1 MNHTTL
7 LVGILL
13 TLGIPLAATLA
24 STFSAYGQQLSS
36 PSSPSASSPGTT
48 TISAKLKADL
58 CNPSNPGL
66 KVVNTTEARIC
77 NIPKTVKNTTTS
89 SSSPSSPTT
98 SISVA
103 SPATTPAAGSATQ
116 VSSKVN
122 PKQQVATTNNSNVP
136 LGTNSATIS
145 APYDTTSNVNNK
157 PIPSSSSSSPTTT
170 IAPQVGVVSQ
180 GNAIHPQQSPPPI
193 IASVSNGTN
202 GQHSTPVSVSPLPGS
217 DKLVYL
223 GYNTGTGASTGTDL
237 TGKSTANTKSSTGK
251 HDNDSTDKGNSSI
264 KPSHTNDSGK
274 HDNDSTDKGNS
285 STKPS
290 HTNDSGK
297 SKPSSKS
304 KDHNDHEGSGS
315 NKAKKSSSK
324 GEKSHRGGD
333 SFFGHDPFF

>member
-7 LVGILL
+7 LVGIVL

-24 STFSAYGQQLSS
+24 STFSAYAQQLSS
-36 PSSPSASSPGTT
+36 SPSANLPSTTT
-48 TISAKLKADL
+48 TIYAKLKAEL
-58 CNPSNPGL
+58 CNPSNPSL

-89 SSSPSSPTT
+89 SLSPSSPTT
-98 SISVA
+98 TSTSVA
-103 SPATTPAAGSATQ
+103 SPSTTQTAASAAQ

-122 PKQQVATTNNSNVP
+122 PKQQVATTNNSNVS
-136 LGTNSATIS
+136 LRTNSATIS
-145 APYDTTSNVNNK
+145 APYDTTSNVDNK
-157 PIPSSSSSSPTTT
+157 PIPSPSSSPSSSPSPTTT

-193 IASVSNGTN
+193 IATVSNGTN

-223 GYNTGTGASTGTDL
+223 GYNTGAGASTGTDL

-251 HDNDSTDKGNSSI
+251 HDNDSTDKGNGST

-274 HDNDSTDKGNS
+274 S
-285 STKPS
+285 KPS

-304 KDHNDHEGSGS
+304 KDHEDSGS

-324 GEKSHRGGD
+324 GGKSHKGGD

>member
-98 SISVA
+98 TSTSVA
-103 SPATTPAAGSATQ
+103 SPSTTPSVGSATQ

-122 PKQQVATTNNSNVP
+122 PKQQVAITNNSNVP
-136 LGTNSATIS
+136 LRTNSATIS
-145 APYDTTSNVNNK
+145 APYDTTSNVDNK
-157 PIPSSSSSSPTTT
+157 PIPSSSSSPTTT

-193 IASVSNGTN
+193 IATVSNGTN

-223 GYNTGTGASTGTDL
+223 GYNTGTGAGTGTDL

-251 HDNDSTDKGNSSI
+251 HDNDSTDKGNGST

-274 HDNDSTDKGNS
+274 S
-285 STKPS
+285 KPS

-304 KDHNDHEGSGS
+304 KDHEDSGS
-315 NKAKKSSSK
+315 NKTKKSSSK
-324 GEKSHRGGD
+324 GGKSHKGGD

>member
-36 PSSPSASSPGTT
+36 PSSPSASSPDTT

-89 SSSPSSPTT
+89 SSLPSSPTT

-157 PIPSSSSSSPTTT
+157 PIPSSSPTTT
-170 IAPQVGVVSQ
+170 VAPQVGVVSQ
-180 GNAIHPQQSPPPI
+180 GNVTHPQQSPPPI
-193 IASVSNGTN
+193 ISTVSNGTN
-202 GQHSTPVSVSPLPGS
+202 VQDNTPLSVSPLPGS

-237 TGKSTANTKSSTGK
+237 TGKSTANTKPSTGK
-251 HDNDSTDKGNSSI
+251 HDNDSTDKGNSST

-274 HDNDSTDKGNS
+274 SKPSHTNDSGKS
-285 STKPS
+285 KPS